1 MFKRTTLIILWALVV
16 HGPIHAEEPVYFA
29 DARLKAAVEQT
40 LGVTDP
46 TASDMLGLTNLY
58 ASWRG
63 ISDLTGLEYATNLT
77 WLDLNHNQISDLS
90 PLAGLTNL
98 TQLGLWSNQI
108 SDLSPLLAG

>member
-16 HGPIHAEEPVYFA
+16 HGPIHAEEPVYF
-29 DARLKAAVEQT
+29 AVEQT